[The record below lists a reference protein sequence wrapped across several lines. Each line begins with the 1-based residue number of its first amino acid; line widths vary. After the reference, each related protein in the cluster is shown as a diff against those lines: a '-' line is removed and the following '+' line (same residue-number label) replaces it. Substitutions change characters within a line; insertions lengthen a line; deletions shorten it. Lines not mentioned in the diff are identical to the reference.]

1 MMVKVFQ
8 SNANGKIEFTRAELE
23 KLLNEVYNAGHD
35 AGYSEGKSNQWTWT
49 SPYSS
54 TSTSTINSTNSTG
67 HSSTVIDDL
76 TCNGA
81 TEAVKVTAE
90 YRAESEEEAKQMNE
104 DFKKEARD
112 QGYILTSFAYT
123 KKEKKSKGE
132 IIDDGY
138 LVKVVKTYGGFWD
151 G

>member
-1 MMVKVFQ
+1 VR
-8 SNANGKIEFTRAELE
+8 IL
-23 KLLNEVYNAGHD
+23 
-35 AGYSEGKSNQWTWT
+35 
-49 SPYSS
+49 
-54 TSTSTINSTNSTG
+54 
-67 HSSTVIDDL
+67 
-76 TCNGA
+76 
-81 TEAVKVTAE
+81 KVTAE

-132 IIDDGY
+132 VIDDGY

-151 G
+151 GLDN